1 MKLLVSCFAILE
13 FDGSRGV
20 GSVLVMWWCLLSL
33 LCVKLWC
40 MLAAKYILSRNI
52 VPCGIMISYLVILSE
67 LYVLSVHRTKSLI
80 VRFLVIYG
88 CLFVIWYFIKKKQDA
103 TWIIVT
109 RCCGLPQNTISRL
122 RCLKILSTRQP
133 IFRTGVFHDIL
144 SFGCYQDRKWK
155 IYCKPSRNVSFNM
168 AMYGKRWAAVGRATR
183 KVPSGPASLRW
194 QFKLLGI
201 YIE

>member
-13 FDGSRGV
+13 FAGSRGV

-88 CLFVIWYFIKKKQDA
+88 CLFVIWYFIKKKTGCHLDNSYPLLWSA
-103 TWIIVT
+103 TKYNFAVEVFENSEHKT
-109 RCCGLPQNTISRL
+109 TNFQNRCVSWYPVIWLLSR
-122 RCLKILSTRQP
+122 
-133 IFRTGVFHDIL
+133 
-144 SFGCYQDRKWK
+144 
-155 IYCKPSRNVSFNM
+155 
-168 AMYGKRWAAVGRATR
+168 
-183 KVPSGPASLRW
+183 
-194 QFKLLGI
+194 
-201 YIE
+201 